1 MAKSTVGGM
10 EMYILPLPME
20 GSAESHAKGVD
31 VSAKPGVGGGVG
43 EGGGVGGWGGWGLG
57 GWSSEELERGIQ
69 FHTLPGPVFWVALG
83 DPGEPNI

>member
-1 MAKSTVGGM
+1 MVKSTVGGM

-31 VSAKPGVGGGVG
+31 VSAKRG
-43 EGGGVGGWGGWGLG
+43 EGGVG

-69 FHTLPGPVFWVALG
+69 FHTLPGPVLWVALG